1 MVVCFLNYPPLPKKA
16 EKTTK
21 NLFHGSV
28 EMLNTA
34 TKPLGDWPL

>member
-1 MVVCFLNYPPLPKKA
+1 MFFFKLPPSYPKKA
-16 EKTTK
+16 EKSK

-34 TKPLGDWPL
+34 TKTLGGWPL